1 MTRFIVVRHG
11 ETLWNL
17 AGRVQGQG
25 DSELSPAGRAQAEAL
40 ARRLSRESFDV
51 LVSSDLGRA
60 MTTAR
65 TVAALTGHEV
75 IADPRVRER
84 GFGVGEGLAYTEIE
98 ARYPGG
104 FRPSGLPDADYAIPG
119 GESRRAF
126 QDRVATA
133 FEALALEHAGR
144 RIAVITHGGVMGALY
159 RHIHGITPDTPHRI
173 AIANASY
180 NEVAREGH
188 AWTIGAWDDSDHL
201 DGAGAEE
208 V

>member
-17 AGRVQGQG
+17 AGRVQGHG
-25 DSELSPAGRAQAEAL
+25 DSELSAAGRAQAEAL
-40 ARRLSRESFDV
+40 ARRLAGEPFDV

-60 MTTAR
+60 MATAR
-65 TVAALTGHEV
+65 TVARLTGHEV
-75 IADPRVRER
+75 LADPRVRER
-84 GFGVGEGLAYTEIE
+84 GFGSGEGLGYAEIE

-104 FRPSGLPDADYAIPG
+104 FRPSGVPDPDYAIPG

-144 RIAVITHGGVMGALY
+144 RVLVITHGGVVGALY
-159 RHIHGITPDTPHRI
+159 RHIHGIAPDTAHRI

-180 NEVAREGH
+180 NEVAREGE
-188 AWTIGAWDDSDHL
+188 AWTIGAWGDCAHL